1 MNTQILS
8 REELKN
14 NVNEVLIA
22 TTKVNGAVVNV
33 VKEGDLFISGVT
45 KVRDHKGSHQMML
58 EIIQLKNTRGGKPSM
73 LAALNLGDDRF
84 KANSR
89 AYRVWLK
96 ITEKGF
102 DSVFSSLANHTD
114 AKVQLTGTELMEKTK
129 SLTGKEILGVFSRI
143 KTVSIEG
150 EEVRP
155 TINVRQFSAEL
166 GLPERIKK
174 ILEIPSDER
183 SEQQDLDLESL
194 SMQTTEGDPLVD
206 HYGNQV
212 YEMNEFSFGEDD
224 NIIIAKMPSIE
235 FNRLKGKAAKA
246 HVTEDTNLQLIKNLI
261 D

>member
-1 MNTQILS
+1 MNTEIKS
-8 REELKN
+8 REELKAD
-14 NVNEVLIA
+14 VNEVLIA
-22 TTKVNGAVVNV
+22 TRVKDGVTVKV
-33 VKEGDLFISGVT
+33 VKDGDLFISGVT
-45 KVRDHKGSHQMML
+45 KAKDHLGTHQMIL
-58 EIIQLKNTRGGKPSM
+58 EIIQLKNTKGGKPSM
-73 LAALNLGDDRF
+73 LSALNLGDERF

-102 DSVFSSLANHTD
+102 NSVFSSLANHSD
-114 AKVQLTGTELMEKTK
+114 AKIKLTGEELVEKTK
-129 SLTGKEILGVFSRI
+129 GLKGKEILGVFSRI

-155 TINVRQFSAEL
+155 TINVRQYSSEL

-174 ILEIPSDER
+174 ILEIDADER

-194 SMQTTEGDPLVD
+194 SMTTSEGEPLVD

-212 YEMNEFSFGEDD
+212 YEINEFSFGEDD
-224 NIIIAKMPSIE
+224 NILIAKMPLVE
-235 FNRLKGKAAKA
+235 FNRLKGNAKKSS
-246 HVTEDTNLQLIKNLI
+246 EKENKDLGLIHNLI